1 MNSAILFF
9 AFNTD
14 STMCK
19 GISDFYLFLSPF
31 PTSTK
36 FYLSG
41 HDVNANTWIYVW
53 DLHNASQ
60 SVCIFA
66 IVTFVFAVH
75 CTYVCVLYST
85 LHKIKIM
92 KWKRNTNHTNSLIM
106 AKMQIRSFFSTNF
119 YCCRQEWRNI
129 EQKYIFF
136 FYPFSLSFYFMA
148 IVCWIDCRKPQTKLP
163 HLLWMG
169 NFRFYKLNRRKS

>member
-1 MNSAILFF
+1 MLFYSLHLTPIQLCARGF
-9 AFNTD
+9 QIFT
-14 STMCK
+14 
-19 GISDFYLFLSPF
+19 FFLSPF

-75 CTYVCVLYST
+75 CAYVCVLYST

-106 AKMQIRSFFSTNF
+106 AKMQIRSFFS
-119 YCCRQEWRNI
+119 Q
-129 EQKYIFF
+129 IFIVVDKSEETSSKNTFLF